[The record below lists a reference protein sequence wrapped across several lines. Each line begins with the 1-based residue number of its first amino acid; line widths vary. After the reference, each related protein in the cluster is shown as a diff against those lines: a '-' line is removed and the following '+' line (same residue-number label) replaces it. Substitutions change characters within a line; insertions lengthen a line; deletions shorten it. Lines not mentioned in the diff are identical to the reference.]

1 MSSICKKGKNQFS
14 VMTRFGKLMSTET
27 MLHLYKAFIHP
38 HICYC
43 SMVWHFSSKQDPDK
57 RDLLNKRILR
67 FILKD
72 FHSEYNNLLK
82 RAGTA
87 NLKDKHLQN
96 MIRSIFKCLHFCD
109 YPIYLKDMFHLRSST
124 YYLRGHNMLSLLK
137 PLTTSYGINSFS
149 YLAATSWNSLPDHHH
164 TISDFTRFAVH
175 YDKIRIHLRELTAQ

>member
-1 MSSICKKGKNQFS
+1 
-14 VMTRFGKLMSTET
+14 MTRFGKLMSTET
-27 MLHLYKAFIHP
+27 MLRLYKAFILP

-43 SMVWHFSSKQDPDK
+43 SMVWHFSSKRDPDK

-96 MIRSIFKCLHFCD
+96 MIRTIFKCLHFCD
-109 YPIYLKDMFHLRSST
+109 YPRYLKDMFHLRSST
-124 YYLRGHNMLSLLK
+124 YYLRGHNMHAL
-137 PLTTSYGINSFS
+137 
-149 YLAATSWNSLPDHHH
+149 
-164 TISDFTRFAVH
+164 FA
-175 YDKIRIHLRELTAQ
+175 